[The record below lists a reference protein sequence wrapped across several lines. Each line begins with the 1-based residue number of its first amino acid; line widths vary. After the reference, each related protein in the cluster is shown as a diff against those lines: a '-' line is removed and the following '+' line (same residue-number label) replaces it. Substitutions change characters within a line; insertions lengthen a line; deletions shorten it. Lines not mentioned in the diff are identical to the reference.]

1 MVFRRK
7 KVIGFYNKV
16 LNKYIHKLSN
26 VHFHLNMRCLH
37 KKDLSVQMQ
46 QIFMYDEVFEE
57 LLHEQ
62 LQVLNDKGFL
72 KYIIENVNNLGKVQW

>member
-1 MVFRRK
+1 MVFRRR
-7 KVIGFYNKV
+7 KVIRFYNKV

-26 VHFHLNMRCLH
+26 VHFHLDMQCLC
-37 KKDLSVQMQ
+37 KKDLSVQMW

-57 LLHEQ
+57 LSCEQ

-72 KYIIENVNNLGKVQW
+72 KYIIENMNN